1 MNDTLRGVFL
11 GVLSSITCQGKPL
24 TVFSSSFRLQS
35 SPRAPRARLAVAR
48 GSMRPRRL
56 AGVVALTLSTL
67 LHTLPSGAGESPTLS
82 AGSRHTCAIDA
93 SDALHC
99 WGDDARGQSSPP
111 PLDPPG
117 SGWRAVTASKGGCH
131 TCGLT
136 LRGEARC
143 WGCDDHGE
151 TTGVP
156 AVADDRWIALAAGN
170 GFTCGV
176 AAVDRAIR
184 CWGRFL
190 PQIPAPSQ
198 PPWYGPWAAVTAGED
213 WVCALRRSD
222 RTARCR
228 GWSAAGQAVVPERL
242 ANVAFDAVSAGFAHT
257 CGVASEDRSV
267 RCWGE
272 DLFGEASAAPNAG
285 GVVLSD
291 AGYFV
296 GRRGYVRPR
305 RPLPRPMGRRR
316 RRRAVDVRRSG
327 RGAVAPVL
335 GPDAGLPGRGQGG
348 VR

>member
-1 MNDTLRGVFL
+1 MNVITLRGVFL
-11 GVLSSITCQGKPL
+11 GVLASITCQGKPL
-24 TVFSSSFRLQS
+24 AVFSSSFRHQS

-82 AGSRHTCAIDA
+82 AGSLAAHVRDRRLGRA
-93 SDALHC
+93 ALL
-99 WGDDARGQSSPP
+99 GRRRARAEPP
-111 PLDPPG
+111 APPTPG

-176 AAVDRAIR
+176 ASVDRAIR

-228 GWSAAGQAVVPERL
+228 GWSAAGQFIVPERL
-242 ANVAFDAVSAGFAHT
+242 ANVAFGAILRGVRAH
-257 CGVASEDRSV
+257 V
-267 RCWGE
+267 R
-272 DLFGEASAAPNAG
+272 
-285 GVVLSD
+285 
-291 AGYFV
+291 
-296 GRRGYVRPR
+296 RRVR
-305 RPLPRPMGRRR
+305 RP
-316 RRRAVDVRRSG
+316 
-327 RGAVAPVL
+327 
-335 GPDAGLPGRGQGG
+335 
-348 VR
+348 